1 MDGGMRKRTIRLS
14 EELVGQ
20 IREQSKKRGF
30 ATASAFMRAAIEK
43 ELASP
48 GATFD
53 ATEERLAATIDRL
66 AGELR
71 RLRTGQQGLFAFL
84 DALTKTVLTCLPEP
98 SGENYAQAVARAKA
112 RYERF
117 LKSVGMGVAGDTQAA
132 LDELTGRIQ

>member
-1 MDGGMRKRTIRLS
+1 MRKRTIRLP
-14 EELVGQ
+14 EELADQ

-30 ATASAFMRAAIEK
+30 TTASAFMRAAIERDLSGP
-43 ELASP
+43 E
-48 GATFD
+48 TTRD
-53 ATEERLAATIDRL
+53 VTEERLAATIDRL

-98 SGENYAQAVARAKA
+98 SGEGHAQAVARAKA

-117 LKSVGMGVAGDTQAA
+117 LKSVGFGIAGDAQAA

>member
-1 MDGGMRKRTIRLS
+1 
-14 EELVGQ
+14 
-20 IREQSKKRGF
+20 
-30 ATASAFMRAAIEK
+30 MRAAIEK
-43 ELASP
+43 ELS
-48 GATFD
+48 GSETTLD
-53 ATEERLAATIDRL
+53 STEERLAATIDRL

-98 SGENYAQAVARAKA
+98 SGEGHVQAVPRAKA

-117 LKSVGMGVAGDTQAA
+117 LKSVGLGIAGDTRAA

>member
-1 MDGGMRKRTIRLS
+1 MLP

-20 IREQSKKRGF
+20 IREQSNKRGF
-30 ATASAFMRAAIEK
+30 NTASAFIRAAIDIEK
-43 ELASP
+43 ELAGSRT
-48 GATFD
+48 TFE

-98 SGENYAQAVARAKA
+98 SGENHAQAVARAKA

-117 LKSVGMGVAGDTQAA
+117 LKSVGISIAGDTQAA
-132 LDELTGRIQ
+132 LDELTGRMQ

>member
-1 MDGGMRKRTIRLS
+1 MDSGMRKRTIRLS
-14 EELVGQ
+14 EELAGE

-43 ELASP
+43 ELAGS
-48 GATFD
+48 GAAFD
-53 ATEERLAATIDRL
+53 ATEERLAASIDRL

-98 SGENYAQAVARAKA
+98 SGEDHAQAVARAKA

-117 LKSVGMGVAGDTQAA
+117 LKSVGVGIIADAQAA

>member
-1 MDGGMRKRTIRLS
+1 MRKRTIRLS

-20 IREQSKKRGF
+20 VREQCNKRGF

-43 ELASP
+43 ELDGS
-48 GATFD
+48 GATAD

-98 SGENYAQAVARAKA
+98 SGENYGQAVARANA

-117 LKSVGMGVAGDTQAA
+117 LKSVGVGIAGDTQAA

>member
-1 MDGGMRKRTIRLS
+1 MRKRTIRLS
-14 EELVGQ
+14 EELVEH

-30 ATASAFMRAAIEK
+30 ATASAFIRSAIEK
-43 ELASP
+43 DLS
-48 GATFD
+48 GSATTLD
-53 ATEERLAATIDRL
+53 GTEERLAATVDRL

-98 SGENYAQAVARAKA
+98 SGEGHAQAVGRAKA

-117 LKSVGMGVAGDTQAA
+117 LKSVGLGIAGDTQAA

>member
-1 MDGGMRKRTIRLS
+1 MRKRSIRLS

-30 ATASAFMRAAIEK
+30 ATTSAFIRSAIEK
-43 ELASP
+43 ELAVSKN
-48 GATFD
+48 TSD

-98 SGENYAQAVARAKA
+98 SGENHAQAVARAKA

-117 LKSVGMGVAGDTQAA
+117 LKSVGIGIAGDTLAA

>member
-1 MDGGMRKRTIRLS
+1 MRKRTIRLP

-20 IREQSKKRGF
+20 IREQSNKRGF
-30 ATASAFMRAAIEK
+30 NTASAFIRAAIAK
-43 ELASP
+43 ELAGSRT
-48 GATFD
+48 TFED
-53 ATEERLAATIDRL
+53 TEERLAATIDRL

-98 SGENYAQAVARAKA
+98 SGENHAQAVARAQA

-117 LKSVGMGVAGDTQAA
+117 LKSVGMRIAGDTQAA
-132 LDELTGRIQ
+132 LDELTGRMQ

>member
-1 MDGGMRKRTIRLS
+1 MKGYYSHESIWGESEVRKGTIRLS

-20 IREQSKKRGF
+20 VREHASKRGF

-43 ELASP
+43 QLSGSDTRLDRA
-48 GATFD
+48 
-53 ATEERLAATIDRL
+53 EERLASTVDRL

-98 SGENYAQAVARAKA
+98 SGENHSQAVARARA
-112 RYERF
+112 RY
-117 LKSVGMGVAGDTQAA
+117 AGRRTRC
-132 LDELTGRIQ
+132 TSFRRG